1 MMLNH
6 YKQQLSFSQ
15 IPKRLLKAISFLG
28 LLCLAWLSW
37 QTANLWFLPSL
48 TPTEFHVLSRLSY
61 GSRPSDVRHIKQ
73 VGFEQYIQEQL
84 HPEKTSESPVLAMNL
99 GIRHLIENAKYYRA
113 VWQQSPMYPPD
124 QREGFRQTLA
134 NEFDYRQA
142 IQNRVLRA
150 IFSQHQLQ
158 ELLVE
163 FWYNHFNVSGIIT
176 PIRGMVGEY
185 EASIRPLVLGDFE
198 TLLKTTM
205 RSPAM
210 LSYLDNYLNNYNPD
224 PNSDRKSYNEN
235 YARELLELHTLGEN
249 DAYTQADV
257 EALARILTGW
267 GLSASPYQHNPREKN
282 SVIFTFHEDQHDPN
296 DKEFMGEMIRGGGES
311 EVERVAEILAHHPAT
326 AHHISQKLAKFFL
339 AEQPPDSLVDKL
351 SQVFQETDGDISSVL
366 LTLFQSPEFFQ
377 SDFIHNQFKTPYQY
391 LISLLRMTNTS
402 FVNIIDDDDRNL
414 GILDGLERLGML
426 PFSAPSPKGY
436 DSFKQIWLTDQGLL
450 QRLYLARTIPS
461 GMLTHWSWYSHRAL
475 RSIVEPHIAE
485 HTKQVLTNS
494 ASDDKDQLLLS
505 VPFLMYR

>member
-1 MMLNH
+1 MFFTQRQN
-6 YKQQLSFSQ
+6 K
-15 IPKRLLKAISFLG
+15 LLKKITRLG
-28 LLCLAWLSW
+28 FFILALTIAWFTW
-37 QTANLWFLPSL
+37 QTANICFLPSL
-48 TPTEFHVLSRLSY
+48 TSSEFHGLSRLSY
-61 GSRPSDVRHIKQ
+61 GPRPSDVRHIKQ

-84 HPEKTSESPVLAMNL
+84 HPENTSESPFLAINL

-113 VWQQSPMYPPD
+113 ILQQSQMYPPD

-134 NEFDYRQA
+134 NEFAYRQA

-158 ELLVE
+158 EILVE
-163 FWYNHFNVSGIIT
+163 FWYNHFNVSPTIPT
-176 PIRGMVGEY
+176 IRGMVGEY

-210 LSYLDNYLNNYNPD
+210 LSYLDNYRNNYSSD
-224 PNSDRKSYNEN
+224 PKSDRKSYNEN
-235 YARELLELHTLGEN
+235 YARELLELHTLGAN

-267 GLSASPYQHNPREKN
+267 GLSASPYQHNSREKN
-282 SVIFTFHEDQHDPN
+282 TVIFTFHEDQHDPN
-296 DKEFMGEMIRGGGES
+296 DKEFMGEIIRGGGES

-326 AHHISQKLAKFFL
+326 AHHISQKLAQFFL
-339 AEQPPDSLVDKL
+339 AEQPPDPLVNKL

-391 LISLLRMTNTS
+391 LISLLRMTGTS

-414 GILDGLERLGML
+414 GILDALERLGML

-475 RSIVEPHIAE
+475 RSIVEPQIAE
-485 HTKQVLTNS
+485 HTKQILTNS